1 VKNLPVFL
9 IVGLFFLPTAAK
21 AQLAV
26 YGDASVLH
34 LSQPATSTTTSSS
47 AWFGGPGVGIYDD
60 FAHFGPLAAGLDLRA
75 NYLFASDQ
83 RYRNALL
90 GIRVSAH
97 PPFLPLR
104 PYVQGS
110 IGVGGARPNSNDSLA
125 THFNNKFEYQV
136 AGGLDLGIF
145 PHLDYRV
152 AELSYGRVSTASSA
166 QTSTQSNLVTVTTG
180 IVLRL
185 F

>member
-1 VKNLPVFL
+1 VKTLPVFL
-9 IVGLFFLPTAAK
+9 FFTFFILPTAAK

-34 LSQPATSTTTSSS
+34 LSQPATSTTPSDS

-60 FAHFGPLAAGLDLRA
+60 FAHLGPLAAGLDLRG
-75 NYLFASDQ
+75 NYLFASGQ
-83 RYRNALL
+83 KYRDVLL
-90 GIRVSAH
+90 GVRASVH

-110 IGVGGARPNSNDSLA
+110 IGVGGSKPDSNDSLA

-152 AELSYGRVSTASSA
+152 AEVAYSRVSTASSA
-166 QTSTQSNLVTVTTG
+166 QTSTQSNLVTVSTG
-180 IVLRL
+180 IVLR
-185 F
+185 FF